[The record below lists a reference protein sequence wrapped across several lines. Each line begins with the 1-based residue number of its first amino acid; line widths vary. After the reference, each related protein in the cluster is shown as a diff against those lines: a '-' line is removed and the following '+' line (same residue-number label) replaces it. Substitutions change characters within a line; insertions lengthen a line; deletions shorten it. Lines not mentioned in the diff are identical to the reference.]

1 MARRERVWAE
11 SRVGHTTHFVRVN
24 VLGWQGEWRGRA
36 WSESGEYESLN
47 GVWRKSNV
55 YRIAGGS
62 FVRVGGVLMR
72 AREQRGDF
80 EF

>member
-1 MARRERVWAE
+1 MARRAGVGE
-11 SRVGHTTHFVRVN
+11 SRVGHTT
-24 VLGWQGEWRGRA
+24 LCAGECFGVARGMGGRA